1 MSISVGN
8 YEDIMTIYI
17 FRMRSLNLV
26 SSAKSVVLSFLC
38 HNCGNMWPGVQRRHI
53 SGTRQ
58 NNPPAVKCPSSHTCK
73 LVYLTEPHLSAR
85 LQWACVCSF
94 I

>member
-38 HNCGNMWPGVQRRHI
+38 HNCWKHVARCAKETHKRDKTKQ
-53 SGTRQ
+53 ST
-58 NNPPAVKCPSSHTCK
+58 SSKVSKFTHM
-73 LVYLTEPHLSAR
+73 
-85 LQWACVCSF
+85 
-94 I
+94 